1 MFLNLYIES
10 QDFWLGIIVCAISM
24 LVAVWF
30 MFRHLRRYRLITDT
44 PTALI
49 RSAPQGYVEIIG
61 HVIGGE
67 EGLLTAPLSGRPC
80 VWYRFRIDRQSS
92 RGRNRWR
99 NERRGS
105 SEAWF
110 QINDGSGVCLIDPA
124 KAEIDA
130 VQHRVWYGQSA
141 NPAAESNSRMRG
153 IAFNSRYRYTES
165 VILEHEKVYALGTFK
180 TLGGGRNVQRVE
192 QIQADIIR
200 EWKADYNALLNQ
212 FGSPGATLLSDTE
225 WQAVRE
231 AAQRE
236 AMAQRQTALNL
247 PDMHTLSDPGLP
259 GHPLLISTQDED
271 KLAKQFRIRA
281 KLCLGYIIL
290 ALWFCAEL
298 LLATII

>member
-200 EWKADYNALLNQ
+200 EWKADYNALLNR
-212 FGSPGATLLSDTE
+212 FGSPGATLLNDTE
-225 WQAVRE
+225 WLAVRE

-236 AMAQRQTALNL
+236 AMAQRQTSLNL